1 MFLYHCK
8 TCARKYSQAASM
20 YHSSQCILCFDIERN
35 RPYQGG
41 IAMVYEEQGADESW
55 FTELTQA
62 CGLRH
67 VFILVALAIL
77 VTGTLIYALSR
88 LAVAIMA

>member
-1 MFLYHCK
+1 
-8 TCARKYSQAASM
+8 
-20 YHSSQCILCFDIERN
+20 
-35 RPYQGG
+35 
-41 IAMVYEEQGADESW
+41 MVYEEQGADESW